1 MTIEEI
7 MTANPASIAARS
19 PVRAAIWLMR
29 DQDIRHVPVIDD
41 GELVGMISDR
51 DVRSYLLPALVEF
64 ETPVATQDLLRL
76 PVSELMKTDVVTVST
91 ESDVR
96 DVIDLM
102 LEQKVGAIPVVDDV
116 TNTLEG
122 IVSYV
127 DILRAARAVL

>member
-7 MTANPASIAARS
+7 MTANPISISASS
-19 PVRAAIWLMR
+19 PVQSAIWLMR
-29 DQDIRHVPVIDD
+29 DRDIRHVPVLDE

-51 DVRSYLLPALVEF
+51 DVRSFLLPSLAEF
-64 ETPVATQDLLRL
+64 ETPAKARNLLRS
-76 PVSELMKTDVVTVST
+76 PVSELMKTDVLTVSA
-91 ESDVR
+91 ESEVR

-102 LEQKVGAIPVVDDV
+102 LEEKVGAIPVIDDV